1 MAEDTSPT
9 QQPLYVFS
17 GGFLTG
23 KRIRRILKLSGW
35 SVRVGAPGPDDWI
48 GVWGRTP
55 VSERGRAIA
64 DRRGAGVLTVE
75 DAFLRSLFPGRSG
88 EPPLGLLLDRTGV
101 HFDPDAPSDLET
113 LLATHPLDDGAILA
127 RARAAIVRIRAL
139 HLTKYSAVDPD
150 IETPDPG
157 YVLVIDQTRD
167 DASVLAS
174 GGSDARFREM
184 LIFAQEEHPG
194 APVIIKTHPETSAGH
209 RSGYFGPEDTSERVS
224 LFSDNISP
232 WRLLEGAVGV
242 YTLSST
248 LGFEAILAGH
258 KPRVFGQPF
267 YGGWGLTA
275 DENPVPRRERK
286 LTRAQLF
293 AAAMILFPR
302 WYDPYRDR
310 ICALEQVLDTLEAMS
325 RAWRDD
331 RNGYVA
337 SGMRLWKRA
346 HLQTVFGRHKKLV
359 FRDNPKAARREAE
372 RLDRQLMVWAG
383 RRTPDHGEDVVSVE
397 DGVVRSRGLGAR
409 LTPPMSLVRDDLGI
423 YYDPTRESRL
433 DRLIADACDIDEAA
447 RTRTERLV
455 ALLTKQGLT
464 KYNTGSERMP
474 ELPEGRRILVVGQ
487 VEDDASVE
495 LGCPGAR
502 TNAALLQAA
511 RSAHPDAVIVYK
523 PHPDIEA
530 GLRIGAISD
539 QDRALADAVLRE
551 VSAHAALAA
560 IDEVWTL
567 TSTMGFEALLRG
579 RPVNCLG
586 MPFYAGWGFD
596 NRPR

>member
-1 MAEDTSPT
+1 M
-9 QQPLYVFS
+9 
-17 GGFLTG
+17 
-23 KRIRRILKLSGW
+23 
-35 SVRVGAPGPDDWI
+35 
-48 GVWGRTP
+48 
-55 VSERGRAIA
+55 
-64 DRRGAGVLTVE
+64 
-75 DAFLRSLFPGRSG
+75 
-88 EPPLGLLLDRTGV
+88 
-101 HFDPDAPSDLET
+101 
-113 LLATHPLDDGAILA
+113 
-127 RARAAIVRIRAL
+127 
-139 HLTKYSAVDPD
+139 
-150 IETPDPG
+150 
-157 YVLVIDQTRD
+157 
-167 DASVLAS
+167 
-174 GGSDARFREM
+174 
-184 LIFAQEEHPG
+184 EH
-194 APVIIKTHPETSAGH
+194 
-209 RSGYFGPEDTSERVS
+209 D
-224 LFSDNISP
+224 
-232 WRLLEGAVGV
+232 
-242 YTLSST
+242 
-248 LGFEAILAGH
+248 
-258 KPRVFGQPF
+258 
-267 YGGWGLTA
+267 
-275 DENPVPRRERK
+275 
-286 LTRAQLF
+286 
-293 AAAMILFPR
+293 
-302 WYDPYRDR
+302 
-310 ICALEQVLDTLEAMS
+310 LDTLEAKS

-331 RNGYVA
+331 RNWYVE

-372 RLDRQLMVWAG
+372 RLDCQLMVWAG
-383 RRTPDHGEDVVSVE
+383 RRTPDHGDDVVSVE

-409 LTPPMSLVRDDLGI
+409 LTPPLSLVRDDLGI

-523 PHPDIEA
+523 PHPDVEA
-530 GLRIGAISD
+530 GLRKGAISD
-539 QDRALADAVLRE
+539 EDRTLADVVLRE

-586 MPFYAGWGFD
+586 MPFYAGWGLTTD
-596 NRPR
+596 HVEAPPWRLARPDLVALAYAALVAYPRYVDPITGLPCPPEVAIERLASGAEPQLSARHRLMAKLQGLRASVRLPRT